1 MKTLT
6 LIYKGII
13 NNRAEWF
20 NFDHAKNKPVGKS
33 LLFKINKQTTRFPVG
48 MIVEVQSE
56 NDSFLFGSSEWGEM
70 WDNEEAVN
78 QMALADSVEKQKRS
92 TKLTENKLK
101 KQLGENWQDMT
112 FKEIKSQFVYM
123 RGIDRTNAMAL
134 ILRNLGI

>member
-6 LIYKGII
+6 LIYTGIT

-20 NFDHAKNKPVGKS
+20 NFNYAQNKPVGNS
-33 LLFKINKQTTRFPVG
+33 LLFKANKQTTRFPVG

-70 WDNEEAVN
+70 WDNETEVN
-78 QMALADSVEKQKRS
+78 RMVLADGVEKQKRS

-101 KQLGENWQDMT
+101 KQLGENWQEMT
-112 FKEIKSQFVYM
+112 FKEIRSQFVHM
-123 RGIDRTNAMAL
+123 RGVDRTNAMAL